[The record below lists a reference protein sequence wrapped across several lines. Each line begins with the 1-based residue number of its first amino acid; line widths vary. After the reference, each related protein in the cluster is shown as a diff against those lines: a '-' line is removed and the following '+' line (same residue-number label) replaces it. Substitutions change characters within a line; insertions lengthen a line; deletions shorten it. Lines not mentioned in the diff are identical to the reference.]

1 MAVGVGWVWGILLKW
16 FFVGWHRK
24 RNMRGEIEMHSINC
38 DLLLSCWRAKDEM
51 LEIRERKLCG
61 SHNSFSE
68 LSQNFM
74 KPRG

>member
-1 MAVGVGWVWGILLKW
+1 
-16 FFVGWHRK
+16 
-24 RNMRGEIEMHSINC
+24 MRGEIEMHSINC

-51 LEIRERKLCG
+51 LEIREIKLCG